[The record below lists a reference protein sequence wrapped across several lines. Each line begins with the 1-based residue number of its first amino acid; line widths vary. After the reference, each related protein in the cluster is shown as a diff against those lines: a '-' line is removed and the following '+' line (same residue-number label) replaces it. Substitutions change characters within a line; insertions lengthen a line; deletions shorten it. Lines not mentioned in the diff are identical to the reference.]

1 MLIAMLCLL
10 IFEVAKEKQN
20 YLILIL
26 VVPLAILLTFV
37 NVDYGWYGILLI
49 LAFYFIDIKKSFVLL
64 LGVVF
69 LLTILYIYLKPTSII
84 QLFAIASLFFIYF
97 NNGERGKGFKYF
109 FYIFYPAH
117 LIIIAFIKLYC

>member
-84 QLFAIASLFFIYF
+84 QLFTIASLFFIYF

-117 LIIIAFIKLYC
+117 LIIIALIKLYC